1 MIHPLQFEVQILV
14 IQLQKKNVTGKEK
27 KQTKSITKTSSTR
40 ALLFKVKC
48 LAVTQKTKKK
58 DEKEK
63 SKSPLVCESQK
74 YKL

>member
-14 IQLQKKNVTGKEK
+14 IQLQKKMLQVNKKNKEK

-48 LAVTQKTKKK
+48 LAVTQKTKKG
-58 DEKEK
+58 
-63 SKSPLVCESQK
+63 
-74 YKL
+74 

>member
-14 IQLQKKNVTGKEK
+14 IQLQKKMLQVNKKNKEK

-58 DEKEK
+58 G
-63 SKSPLVCESQK
+63 
-74 YKL
+74 